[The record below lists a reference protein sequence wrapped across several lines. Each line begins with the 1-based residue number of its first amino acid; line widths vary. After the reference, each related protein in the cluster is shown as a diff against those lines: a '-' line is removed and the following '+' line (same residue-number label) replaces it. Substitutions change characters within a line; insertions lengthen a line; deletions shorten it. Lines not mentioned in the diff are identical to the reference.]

1 MTRSSKDYRFLTDL
15 WRICHNSPQTPV
27 ERETQ
32 VDSLGTES
40 YSRTI
45 VIGGGATRVAYGV
58 TSEHG
63 DKKMMNRWL
72 KGVAVVALMAVGTVA
87 AQAADLPT
95 RKEAPAPVFVP
106 PPFTWTGFY
115 IGLNAGGLWPSG
127 SRSASIFDPHAA
139 TDGGFIGAEFPGGLG
154 SQSAGFIGGG
164 QAGYNWQTG
173 AFVLGVETDFDGTTN
188 SKSFNNVGTPFLGAG
203 VPAILA
209 GDFLSVNGK
218 AALSWLGTTRARVG
232 FVATPDNRLMIY
244 ATGGVAY
251 GGGTSNFSVFDS
263 TTGSFFTGSP
273 SSTRV
278 GWVIG
283 GGVEYA
289 ITNNWTIKGE
299 YLYADLG
306 SSDFTTVGNAA
317 AAVNFPGVFVASK
330 ISYNA
335 SIFRAG
341 VNYKF

>member
-1 MTRSSKDYRFLTDL
+1 
-15 WRICHNSPQTPV
+15 V
-27 ERETQ
+27 
-32 VDSLGTES
+32 
-40 YSRTI
+40 
-45 VIGGGATRVAYGV
+45 TRVAYGV
-58 TSEHG
+58 APQTET
-63 DKKMMNRWL
+63 KKMMNRWL
-72 KGVAVVALMAVGTVA
+72 KGVAVAALTAIGAVA

-115 IGLNAGGLWPSG
+115 VGVNAGGIWPSG
-127 SRSASIFDPHAA
+127 GRGASIFDPNAGI
-139 TDGGFIGAEFPGGLG
+139 DGFGLSASFPGGLG

-173 AFVLGVETDFDGTTN
+173 AFVLGVETDFDGSTL
-188 SKSFNNVGTPFLGAG
+188 SKSFNNIGSPFIGPG
-203 VPAILA
+203 
-209 GDFLSVNGK
+209 GLSDSLTVNGK
-218 AALSWLGTTRARVG
+218 TSLTWLGTTRARVG

-251 GGGTSNFSVFDS
+251 GGGNSQFSVFDA
-263 TTGSFFTGSP
+263 TTGSIFSGNP

-289 ITNNWTIKGE
+289 ITNNITIKGE

-306 SSDFTTVGNAA
+306 SSNFTSAGNGFAA
-317 AAVNFPGVFVASK
+317 ANFPGVTVNSHFD
-330 ISYNA
+330 YNA

>member
-1 MTRSSKDYRFLTDL
+1 
-15 WRICHNSPQTPV
+15 
-27 ERETQ
+27 
-32 VDSLGTES
+32 
-40 YSRTI
+40 
-45 VIGGGATRVAYGV
+45 
-58 TSEHG
+58 
-63 DKKMMNRWL
+63 
-72 KGVAVVALMAVGTVA
+72 VA

-115 IGLNAGGLWPSG
+115 IGVNAGGIWPSG
-127 SRSASIFDPHAA
+127 GRGASIFDPNAGI
-139 TDGGFIGAEFPGGLG
+139 DGFGLSTSFPGGLG

-173 AFVLGVETDFDGTTN
+173 AFVLGVETDFDGSTL
-188 SKSFNNVGTPFLGAG
+188 SKSFNNIGSPFIGPG
-203 VPAILA
+203 
-209 GDFLSVNGK
+209 GLSDSLTVNGK
-218 AALSWLGTTRARVG
+218 TSLTWLGTTRGRVG

-251 GGGTSNFSVFDS
+251 GGGNSQFSVFDA
-263 TTGSFFTGSP
+263 TTGSIFSGNP

-289 ITNNWTIKGE
+289 ITNNITIKGE

-306 SSDFTTVGNAA
+306 SSNFTSAGNGFAA
-317 AAVNFPGVFVASK
+317 ANFPGVTVNSHFD
-330 ISYNA
+330 YNA

>member
-1 MTRSSKDYRFLTDL
+1 M
-15 WRICHNSPQTPV
+15 INS
-27 ERETQ
+27 
-32 VDSLGTES
+32 
-40 YSRTI
+40 
-45 VIGGGATRVAYGV
+45 
-58 TSEHG
+58 
-63 DKKMMNRWL
+63 WL

-115 IGLNAGGLWPSG
+115 VGVNAGGIAPSG
-127 SRSASIFDPHAA
+127 GRGASLLDTNPATSGFLSAD
-139 TDGGFIGAEFPGGLG
+139 FPGGLG
-154 SQSAGFIGGG
+154 SQSVGFLGGG

-173 AFVLGVETDFDGTTN
+173 AFVLGVETDFDGSTL
-188 SKSFNNVGTPFLGAG
+188 SKSINNTGTPFGLAAGA
-203 VPAILA
+203 LSS
-209 GDFLSVNGK
+209 DFLSVNAK
-218 AALSWLGTTRARVG
+218 TSLSWLGTTRARLG

-251 GGGTSNFSVFDS
+251 GGGSSNFSAIDA
-263 TTGSFFTGSP
+263 TTGSIFTASP

-278 GWVIG
+278 GWVVG

-289 ITNNWTIKGE
+289 VTNNITVKGE

-306 SSDFTTVGNAA
+306 SSNFNSIGNTAA
-317 AAVNFPGVFVASK
+317 NIAFPGVSVAGHY
-330 ISYNA
+330 SYNA